1 MSCGDFHTRVY
12 LFFNSKFSL
21 LIYLPW
27 KCTCAM
33 QSRVCRCQVTFEQ
46 SRPKLMVGCQP
57 QIYSVILAQ
66 MWPNLG
72 RTG

>member
-1 MSCGDFHTRVY
+1 MFCGDFHTSVY

-33 QSRVCRCQVTFEQ
+33 QFRVCRCQVTFERRFDV
-46 SRPKLMVGCQP
+46 SLKYTV
-57 QIYSVILAQ
+57 
-66 MWPNLG
+66 
-72 RTG
+72 